1 MKFWAIISYTLRE
14 SLAKKTFMGFFVI
27 TTIVHLLFIFAL
39 NVDLVA
45 GGKAALSLF
54 GKAAPQAVDMEKL
67 LFGFKQVMS
76 GLAVLMLTGGIFL
89 AIFATGS
96 LVPNMLEKG
105 SVDLLLSRPLARW
118 QLLLGRYLGAVGLV
132 AINVFY
138 MTAGVWLI
146 ISLKIGLWHWP
157 FLASGL
163 IIIVVFAI
171 LFAIM
176 TFIGVTVRNSGVSM
190 MAAWFVMFF
199 SPLLFQRDKIYALL
213 SKKIYQWLLD
223 GLYYLTPRTF
233 EMGNMTRALVV
244 GEPISDWSPLVQS
257 LAVGAGFLLA
267 AIVVFE
273 KKDF

>member
-1 MKFWAIISYTLRE
+1 MKFRSMIAYTLRE

-27 TTIVHLLFIFAL
+27 TTIVHLLFMFAL
-39 NVDLVA
+39 NVDIVS
-45 GGKAALSLF
+45 GGQAAMSLF
-54 GKAAPQAVDMEKL
+54 GKDIPETVDMEKL
-67 LFGFKQVMS
+67 MIGFKHIMS

-105 SVDLLLSRPLARW
+105 SVDLILSRPIPRW
-118 QLLLGRYLGAVGLV
+118 QILLGRYCGAVGLV

-138 MTAGVWLI
+138 MTVGVWLI

-163 IIIVVFAI
+163 VIVATFAV
-171 LFAIM
+171 LFAVM

-213 SKKIYQWLLD
+213 SEKIWQWLLD
-223 GLYYLTPRTF
+223 GIYYLIPRTF
-233 EMGNMTRALVV
+233 ELGDITRRVV
-244 GEPISDWSPLVQS
+244 AGEPITDWSPLIQS
-257 LAVGAGFLLA
+257 VFVGVGFLSA
-267 AIVVFE
+267 AILVFE

>member
-27 TTIVHLLFIFAL
+27 ITIVHLLFIFAL
-39 NVDLVA
+39 NVDIVS
-45 GGKAALSLF
+45 GGQAALSLF
-54 GKAAPQAVDMEKL
+54 GKEAPRAIDMEKL
-67 LFGFKQVMS
+67 MFGFKQVMS
-76 GLAVLMLTGGIFL
+76 ALAVLMLTGGIFL

-96 LVPNMLEKG
+96 LMPNMLEKG
-105 SVDLLLSRPLARW
+105 SVDLLLSRPMARW

-132 AINVFY
+132 AINVAY

-176 TFIGVTVRNSGVSM
+176 TFVGVTVRNSGVAM

-213 SKKIYQWLLD
+213 SKKIWQWLLD
-223 GLYYLTPRTF
+223 GIYYITPRTF
-233 EMGNMTRALVV
+233 ELGNLTRSLVA
-244 GEPISDWSPLVQS
+244 GEPIIDWMPLVQS
-257 LAVGAGFLLA
+257 LLVGAGFLSA

>member
-1 MKFWAIISYTLRE
+1 MKFRAIIAYTLRE

-39 NVDLVA
+39 NVDIVS
-45 GGKAALSLF
+45 GGQAALSLF
-54 GKAAPQAVDMEKL
+54 GKDMPQAVSMEKL
-67 LFGFKQVMS
+67 LTGFKHVMS
-76 GLAVLMLTGGIFL
+76 ALAVLMLTGGIFL

-96 LVPNMLEKG
+96 LIPNMLEKG
-105 SVDLLLSRPLARW
+105 SVDLILSRPLARW

-146 ISLKIGLWHWP
+146 ISVKIGFWHWP
-157 FLASGL
+157 FLLSSV
-163 IIIVVFAI
+163 IIIIVFAI
-171 LFAIM
+171 LYAIM
-176 TFIGVTVRNSGVSM
+176 TFVGVTVRNSGVSM

-199 SPLLFQRDKIYALL
+199 SPLLFERDKIYALL
-213 SKKIYQWLLD
+213 SKRIYQWILD
-223 GLYYLTPRTF
+223 GVYYLTPRTF
-233 EMGNMTRALVV
+233 ELGNMTRAFVA
-244 GEPISDWSPLVQS
+244 GEPITNWMPLIQS
-257 LAVGAGFLLA
+257 LLVGTAFLTA

>member
-1 MKFWAIISYTLRE
+1 MKFRSMIAYTLRE
-14 SLAKKTFMGFFVI
+14 SLAKKTFLGFFVI
-27 TTIVHLLFIFAL
+27 TTIVHLLFMFAL
-39 NVDLVA
+39 NVDIVS
-45 GGKAALSLF
+45 GGQAAMSLF
-54 GKAAPQAVDMEKL
+54 GKDIPETVDMEKL
-67 LFGFKQVMS
+67 MIGFKHIMS

-105 SVDLLLSRPLARW
+105 SVDLILSRPIPRW
-118 QLLLGRYLGAVGLV
+118 QILLGRYCGAVGLV

-138 MTAGVWLI
+138 MTVGVWLI

-163 IIIVVFAI
+163 VIVATFAV

-213 SKKIYQWLLD
+213 SEKIWQWLLD
-223 GLYYLTPRTF
+223 GIYYLIPRTF
-233 EMGNMTRALVV
+233 ELGDITRRVV
-244 GEPISDWSPLVQS
+244 AGEPITDWSPLIQS
-257 LAVGAGFLLA
+257 VLVGVGFLSA
-267 AIVVFE
+267 AILVFE
-273 KKDF
+273 RKDF